1 MVQKDLQTPL
11 TKRPER
17 WKPLG
22 FFLILLRLLKDLKM
36 PNRSKGSDLW
46 SEIIQVRV
54 TPKVKNQIV
63 LTTEKDYWRL
73 NPLVENFDLY
83 FLPIKM
89 SFFSNEEKI
98 SFDNHLKKMLN

>member
-36 PNRSKGSDLW
+36 PNRSKGSDLG
-46 SEIIQVRV
+46 SEIIQVSV

-63 LTTEKDYWRL
+63 QIANETSTSQSTVVRELL
-73 NPLVENFDLY
+73 NQALGKEPFAD
-83 FLPIKM
+83 
-89 SFFSNEEKI
+89 
-98 SFDNHLKKMLN
+98 D

>member
-46 SEIIQVRV
+46 SEIIQVSV

-63 LTTEKDYWRL
+63 QIANETSTSQSTVVRELL
-73 NPLVENFDLY
+73 NQALGKEPFAD
-83 FLPIKM
+83 
-89 SFFSNEEKI
+89 
-98 SFDNHLKKMLN
+98 D

>member
-1 MVQKDLQTPL
+1 MVQKELQTPL

-46 SEIIQVRV
+46 SEIIQVSV

-63 LTTEKDYWRL
+63 QIANETSTSQSTVVRELL
-73 NPLVENFDLY
+73 NQALGKEPFAD
-83 FLPIKM
+83 
-89 SFFSNEEKI
+89 
-98 SFDNHLKKMLN
+98 D

>member
-1 MVQKDLQTPL
+1 MVQKNLQAPL

-22 FFLILLRLLKDLKM
+22 FFLILLRLLKDFKM

-46 SEIIQVRV
+46 SEILQVSV

-63 LTTEKDYWRL
+63 QIAHETSTSQSTVVRGLLDQAL
-73 NPLVENFDLY
+73 D
-83 FLPIKM
+83 
-89 SFFSNEEKI
+89 S
-98 SFDNHLKKMLN
+98 D

>member
-46 SEIIQVRV
+46 SEIIQVSV

-63 LTTEKDYWRL
+63 QIANETSTSQSTVVRELL
-73 NPLVENFDLY
+73 NQALGKEHFAD
-83 FLPIKM
+83 
-89 SFFSNEEKI
+89 
-98 SFDNHLKKMLN
+98 D